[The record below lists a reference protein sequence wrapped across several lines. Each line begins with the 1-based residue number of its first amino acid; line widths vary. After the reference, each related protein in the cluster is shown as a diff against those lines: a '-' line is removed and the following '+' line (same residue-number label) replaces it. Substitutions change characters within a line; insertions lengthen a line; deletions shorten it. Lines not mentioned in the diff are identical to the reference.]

1 MRGVASARLSGP
13 ISLILA
19 LVFPAMIAAAVALA
33 FFGFKHAED
42 VSRPVEQLFRQE
54 CQDYVD
60 GLAKAVEARLDREAL
75 SFFAKVAER
84 QHDPTSTDPC
94 DIDPG
99 PGIDSFAVLG
109 DSRRVECTWPRP
121 READARRRKAA
132 EIALPKISWLGK
144 IRNLAWT
151 QVDVD
156 NFAYHHELLD
166 GGGSALLAY
175 TTRRAASG
183 DLYYVVARLKLDFIG
198 KLWTDSELGPARKNR
213 RIAVLDESNN
223 LVAGVR
229 PSGPEAR
236 PGGRLFYEGPFGK
249 ALYRWRVQ
257 MVPQNAEEF
266 QAQRERTKGVRRVL
280 ILVSA
285 VIIVVGLV
293 LVWLAVVT
301 ERRASRMKSDFIA
314 NVSHELKTPL
324 SLIRMFGEMVATGR
338 HKGEEAAR
346 EYGAIITRESE
357 RLSHLIDNVL
367 DFARLERGKASYH
380 FAEGNLADVVER
392 ALDICRYRLDREK
405 MKLTLSV
412 TEELPPARIDE
423 NEITL
428 VVLNLVDNAIKHA
441 ADGGKVEVT
450 LARAPGFITLAVR
463 DFGAGIPPA
472 EQSRIFERFY
482 RSQSTRERNI
492 RGSGIGLALVQY
504 IAEAHGG
511 RVTVESPVPGSSDPG
526 AVFTVFIPA
535 PVPAGAASN
544 PSLPS
549 QAAERA

>member
-60 GLAKAVEARLDREAL
+60 GLAKAVETRLDREAL

-84 QHDPTSTDPC
+84 QYDPTSTDPC
-94 DIDPG
+94 DLDPG

-121 READARRRKAA
+121 READAKRRRVG
-132 EIALPKISWLGK
+132 EISQPKITWLGK

-175 TTRRAASG
+175 TTRRAADG

-198 KLWTDSELGPARKNR
+198 RLWTDSELGPARKNR

-293 LVWLAVVT
+293 LVWLAVLT

-392 ALDICRYRLDREK
+392 ALDVCRYRLDREK
-405 MKLTLSV
+405 MKLSLAV
-412 TEELPPARIDE
+412 TAELPPVRIDE
-423 NEITL
+423 NEMTL
-428 VVLNLVDNAIKHA
+428 LVLNLVDNAIKHA

-463 DFGAGIPPA
+463 DFGAGIAPA

-482 RSQSTRERNI
+482 RSHSTRERNI

-526 AVFTVFIPA
+526 SVFTVFIPA
-535 PVPAGAASN
+535 PVPAGAASS

>member
-1 MRGVASARLSGP
+1 MRGVGSPRVSGP

-33 FFGFKHAED
+33 YYGFKHAED

-54 CQDYVD
+54 CQDYAE

-75 SFFAKVAER
+75 SLFAKVAER
-84 QHDPTSTDPC
+84 EDDPSSTDLC
-94 DIDPG
+94 DLDAG

-109 DSRRVECTWPRP
+109 DTRRVECTWPRL
-121 READARRRKAA
+121 REPDPKRRKSA
-132 EIALPKISWLGK
+132 ETAQPKIPWLGK
-144 IRNLAWT
+144 IRNLSWS

-156 NFAYHHELLD
+156 SFAYHHEVLD

-175 TTRRAASG
+175 AARRASDG
-183 DLYYVVARLKLDFIG
+183 DLYHVVARLKLDFIG

-213 RIAVLDESNN
+213 RVAVLDESNN
-223 LVAGVR
+223 LIAGVR

-266 QAQRERTKGVRRVL
+266 QAQRERTKGVRHVL
-280 ILVSA
+280 ILLST

-293 LVWLAVVT
+293 LVWLAVLT

-346 EYGAIITRESE
+346 EYGGIITRESE

-392 ALDICRYRLDREK
+392 ALDVCRYRLEREK
-405 MKLTLSV
+405 MKLSV
-412 TEELPPARIDE
+412 EIEAGLPAVRMDE
-423 NEITL
+423 NEMTL

-441 ADGGKVEVT
+441 ADGGKVEVS
-450 LARAPGFITLAVR
+450 LARAPGFVTLAVR
-463 DFGAGIPPA
+463 DFGSGISRV
-472 EQSRIFERFY
+472 EQARIFERFY
-482 RSQSTRERNI
+482 RAQSTRERNV
-492 RGSGIGLALVQY
+492 RGSGIGLALVKH

-511 RVTVESPVPGSSDPG
+511 RVTVRSPVPGSTDPG
-526 AVFTVFIPA
+526 AMFTVFIPA
-535 PVPAGAASN
+535 PVAAETATHVSVPAGGQGPA
-544 PSLPS
+544 
-549 QAAERA
+549 